1 MINISPILTDTE
13 LGGTT
18 FTVSRKTYRRELGEV
33 VPSEVEGYTASGNI
47 QPAASEDL
55 QLFPEEERSE
65 DMIIILAPFHFR
77 LGETGKTTF
86 TTADVITWNNRKY
99 RVVKVK
105 DWSAQG
111 GFYKALAVRQKE
123 RGNAVP

>member
-1 MINISPILTDTE
+1 MIHIAPILTDPE

-18 FTVSRKTYRRELGEV
+18 FSVSRKTYRREMGEV
-33 VPSEVEGYTASGNI
+33 IPSEVEGYTAVGTI
-47 QPAASEDL
+47 QPATSEDL

-65 DMIIILAPFHFR
+65 DMIILLSSFHFR
-77 LGETGKTTF
+77 LGETGNTTF
-86 TTADVITWNNRKY
+86 TTADVITWNGQKY

-111 GFYKALAVRQKE
+111 GFHKAWAVRQKE
-123 RGNAVP
+123 RGNAAP